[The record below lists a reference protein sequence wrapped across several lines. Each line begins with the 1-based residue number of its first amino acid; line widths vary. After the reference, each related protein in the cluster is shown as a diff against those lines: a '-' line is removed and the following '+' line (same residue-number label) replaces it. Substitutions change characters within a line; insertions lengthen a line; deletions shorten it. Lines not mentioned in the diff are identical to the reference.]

1 MRQIF
6 LIFFFWA
13 CTNQLFSQGWQQLPH
28 LPTIS
33 ANSVYFTTANIGY
46 IVCNGG
52 IILKTVDGG
61 YNWSSQSSG
70 IPYDL
75 YSVEFTDENVGYI
88 VGWGGYILK
97 TIDGGTNWI
106 VKHYAGP
113 PLVSIC
119 FPTSNIGYA
128 CGYMAL
134 ILKTNDSG
142 ETWTGEYGDSNV
154 PVLNS
159 INFPDTNTGYVVG
172 YNSLI
177 LKKENGGNWTVLPN
191 YPGEPGEGFSSV
203 FFLNPDTG
211 IICGSHK
218 YKTNDGGGT
227 WSRKDSLGGSSIFF
241 YNSSTIGYV
250 VGDGGLIQKT
260 FDCGETWFFQNSGVP
275 NDLISVH
282 FPTLDT
288 GYIVGWGGVLLKTT
302 TGGVGINENFSPH
315 NIKIYPNPASNN
327 ITIDIPE
334 IPEFSSYSMIIYNI
348 LGEKQIE
355 KVIRNNNKNVS
366 ITILSQGSYV
376 IKIIT
381 PTFIYNK
388 ILIVDK
394 LNRFK

>member
-1 MRQIF
+1 MKQVVFI
-6 LIFFFWA
+6 LICLFGI
-13 CTNQLFSQGWQQLPH
+13 NHLFSQGWQQLPDI
-28 LPTIS
+28 PICCP
-33 ANSVYFTTANIGY
+33 NSIYFTNANTGY
-46 IVCNGG
+46 IVGNGG
-52 IILKTVDGG
+52 KILKTSDGG

-75 YSVEFTDENVGYI
+75 YSVKFTDENVGYI

-113 PLVSIC
+113 PLVSVC
-119 FPTSNIGYA
+119 FPASNIGYA
-128 CGYMAL
+128 CGYLAF

-142 ETWTGEYGDSNV
+142 ETWTLEYSDSNV
-154 PVLNS
+154 PSLNS
-159 INFPDTNTGYVVG
+159 INFPDTNTGYAVG
-172 YNSLI
+172 YYSLI

-191 YPGEPGEGFSSV
+191 YPGEPGEGLSSV
-203 FFLNPDTG
+203 FFLTPDTG

-227 WSRKDSLGGSSIFF
+227 WSSKDSLGCSSIFF
-241 YNSSTIGYV
+241 CNSSTIGYV
-250 VGDGGLIQKT
+250 VAGGGLIQKT
-260 FDCGETWFFQNSGVP
+260 LDGGGTWFFQNSGVP

-288 GYIVGWGGVLLKTT
+288 GYIVGLNGVLLKTT

-327 ITIDIPE
+327 ITIDIPG

-355 KVIRNNNKNVS
+355 KVIRKNS
-366 ITILSQGSYV
+366 ILKENEIAKKSCMNYL
-376 IKIIT
+376 KIIGHQ
-381 PTFIYNK
+381 
-388 ILIVDK
+388 
-394 LNRFK
+394 RA